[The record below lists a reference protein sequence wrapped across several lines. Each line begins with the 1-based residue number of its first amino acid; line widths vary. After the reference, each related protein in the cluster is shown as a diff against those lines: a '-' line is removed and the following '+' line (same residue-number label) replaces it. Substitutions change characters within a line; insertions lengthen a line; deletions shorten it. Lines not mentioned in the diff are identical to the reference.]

1 MTFVWMSNQN
11 TNSEIKS
18 TVGHE
23 QRIEKKHM
31 STSRAIAQ
39 ENGFYNCDTGLS
51 DDELIQL

>member
-39 ENGFYNCDTGLS
+39 ENAFYNCDTGLS